1 MKKDMA
7 FILYVLFLLILLSI
21 YTFTSV
27 FKFIEDRE
35 KLKAEKQFCIR
46 MIIEEDHIYND
57 CDKYFYK
64 DKWYNDY
71 MIEINYQYDKI
82 R

>member
-1 MKKDMA
+1 ME
-7 FILYVLFLLILLSI
+7 FLLILLSI

-46 MIIEEDHIYND
+46 MIIEEDRIYNG